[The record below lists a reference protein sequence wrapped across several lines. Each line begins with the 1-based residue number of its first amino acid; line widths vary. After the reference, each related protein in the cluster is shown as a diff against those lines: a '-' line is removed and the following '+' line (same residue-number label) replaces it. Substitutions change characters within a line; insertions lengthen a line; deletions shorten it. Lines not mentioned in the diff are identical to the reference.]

1 MKLKKLLIKWVG
13 KILSNSV
20 IFQPNFWAI
29 NKGMLRNSPAVFL
42 SILLIGPIFS
52 LILTAFES
60 NQDLWVHLVNTVL
73 PIYLVNTLLLFLGV
87 LTLAGGLG
95 ISTAWI
101 VTYYTFT
108 GKKVIEWALILP
120 LACPAYIIAYVYTD
134 FLEYAGPVQGI
145 IRHIFGFN
153 SAADYYFP
161 EIRSVMG
168 AIFVMGFVLYPYVY
182 ILARTGFNNSPRSLY
197 ETAGL
202 YGRNKFLAVGLPLCR
217 PYIAAGLALVAME
230 VLSDFGTVEYFSVQT
245 LTLGMF
251 NVWIGMNSISAASQI
266 AIVTFVFIIILLVL
280 ERKARS
286 SQKYNDTSKRLNN
299 ISPKEMSLKQALLAI
314 CFCLVPISFGFI
326 VPITILINNVFMGLK
341 PDSFFKIFPV
351 LLNTIFIGFTATL
364 IIILLA
370 FFSASNAYF
379 SKSRTLVSIYNIAA
393 TGYALPG
400 TMLAIGVVIFLGF
413 LDNFTGNIVFLG
425 GTIYGVI
432 FALTV
437 RFYAIPYGGV
447 ISGYSR
453 IPSNLFDAS
462 KSLGF
467 STTSTSYKITLP
479 LIRSSII
486 AAAILTFVDIVKELP
501 MTLILRPFNFETLA
515 TYTYQFA
522 HDELM
527 IEASLPA
534 FFIIFTGLIPI
545 LLLQNQLNSFFHSK
559 N

>member
-1 MKLKKLLIKWVG
+1 MG
-13 KILSNSV
+13 
-20 IFQPNFWAI
+20 
-29 NKGMLRNSPAVFL
+29 
-42 SILLIGPIFS
+42 

-73 PIYLVNTLLLFLGV
+73 PIYVTNTLLLFVGV

-101 VTYYTFT
+101 VTYYSFF

-134 FLEYAGPVQGI
+134 FLEYAGPVQGF

-168 AIFVMGFVLYPYVY
+168 AIFVMGFVLYPYIY

-197 ETAGL
+197 ETARL
-202 YGRNKFLAVGLPLCR
+202 YGRNKFFAVGLPLCR
-217 PYIAAGLALVAME
+217 PYIVAGLALVAME

-299 ISPKEMSLKQALLAI
+299 ISPKELSLKKALFAI
-314 CFCLVPISFGFI
+314 CFCLVPISVGFI
-326 VPITILINNVFMGLK
+326 VPIIILINNVFIGLK
-341 PDSFFKIFPV
+341 PDSFFAIFPV
-351 LLNTIFIGFTATL
+351 LLNTIFIGLTATL

-370 FFSASNAYF
+370 FFSASSAYF
-379 SKSRTLVSIYNIAA
+379 SKNRALVIIYNIAA

-400 TMLAIGVVIFLGF
+400 TMLAIGVVIFFGF
-413 LDNFTGNIVFLG
+413 LDKFTGNIVFLG

-437 RFYAIPYGGV
+437 RFYAVPYGGV

-462 KSLGF
+462 KSLGY
-467 STTSTSYKITLP
+467 STISTSYKITLP
-479 LIRSSII
+479 LIRTSII

-534 FFIIFTGLIPI
+534 FFIIITGLIPI

>member
-1 MKLKKLLIKWVG
+1 M
-13 KILSNSV
+13 
-20 IFQPNFWAI
+20 
-29 NKGMLRNSPAVFL
+29 
-42 SILLIGPIFS
+42 IGPILS
-52 LILTAFES
+52 LGLTAFES
-60 NQDLWVHLVNTVL
+60 NQDLWVHLVNTVF
-73 PIYLVNTLLLFLGV
+73 PIYVSNTLLLFVGV
-87 LTLAGGLG
+87 LTLSAGLG

-101 VTYYTFT
+101 VTYYSFI
-108 GKKVIEWALILP
+108 GKRVVEWALILP

-134 FLEYAGPVQGI
+134 FLEYAGPVQGLV
-145 IRHIFGFN
+145 RHFFDFN
-153 SAADYYFP
+153 SASDYYFP
-161 EIRSVMG
+161 EIRSVPG

-182 ILARTGFNNSPRSLY
+182 ILARTGFKNSPRSLY
-197 ETAGL
+197 ETAML

-217 PYIAAGLALVAME
+217 PYIVVGLALVAME

-266 AIVTFVFIIILLVL
+266 AIVTFGFIIILLVL
-280 ERKARS
+280 ERRARS

-299 ISPKEMSLKQALLAI
+299 ISPKELSAKNALFAI
-314 CFCLVPISFGFI
+314 GFCLVPISVGFI
-326 VPITILINNVFMGLK
+326 IPMIILINNIIIGLK
-341 PDSFFKIFPV
+341 PDTFFAILPV
-351 LLNTIFIGFTATL
+351 LLNTIFLGFVATL
-364 IIILLA
+364 IIIFLA
-370 FFSASNAYF
+370 FFSASSAYF
-379 SKSRTLVSIYNIAA
+379 SNNRFLVTIYSVAA

-400 TMLAIGVVIFLGF
+400 TMLAIGVVIFFGF
-413 LDNFTGNIVFLG
+413 LDKFTGNIIFLG

-462 KSLGF
+462 KSLGY
-467 STTSTSYKITLP
+467 STALTSYKITIP
-479 LIRSSII
+479 LIRTSII

-534 FFIIFTGLIPI
+534 FFIILTGLIPI

>member
-1 MKLKKLLIKWVG
+1 MVG
-13 KILSNSV
+13 KTLSNYA
-20 IFQPNFWAI
+20 IFQPNFWSSNRGI
-29 NKGMLRNSPAVFL
+29 IKNFPAVFL
-42 SILLIGPIFS
+42 SILLIGPIFG

-60 NQDLWVHLVNTVL
+60 NQELWVHLVNTVL
-73 PIYLVNTLLLFLGV
+73 PIYVVNTLLLFIGV
-87 LTLAGGLG
+87 LTLSAALG
-95 ISTAWI
+95 ISTAWL
-101 VTYYTFT
+101 VTYYSFS
-108 GKKVIEWALILP
+108 GKKLLEWALILP

-134 FLEYAGPVQGI
+134 FLEYAGPVQGL

-153 SAADYYFP
+153 AASDYYFP
-161 EIRSVMG
+161 EIRSIMG

-197 ETAGL
+197 ETAQL

-217 PYIAAGLALVAME
+217 PYIVAGLALVAME

-299 ISPKEMSLKQALLAI
+299 ISPKELSLKKALFAI
-314 CFCLVPISFGFI
+314 CFCLVPISVGFI
-326 VPITILINNVFMGLK
+326 VPIIILINNVFIGLK
-341 PDSFFKIFPV
+341 PDSFFAIFPV
-351 LLNTIFIGFTATL
+351 LLNTIFIGLTATL

-370 FFSASNAYF
+370 FFSASSAYF
-379 SKSRTLVSIYNIAA
+379 SKNRALVIIYNIAA

-400 TMLAIGVVIFLGF
+400 TMLAIGVVIFFGF
-413 LDNFTGNIVFLG
+413 LDKFTGNIVFLG

-437 RFYAIPYGGV
+437 RFYAVPYGGV

-462 KSLGF
+462 KSLGY
-467 STTSTSYKITLP
+467 STISTSYKITLP
-479 LIRSSII
+479 LIRTSII

-534 FFIIFTGLIPI
+534 FFIIITGLIPI

>member
-1 MKLKKLLIKWVG
+1 M
-13 KILSNSV
+13 
-20 IFQPNFWAI
+20 PAI
-29 NKGMLRNSPAVFL
+29 IL

-52 LILTAFES
+52 LVLTAFES

-73 PIYLVNTLLLFLGV
+73 PIYVLNTLLLFTGV
-87 LTLAGGLG
+87 LTLSAGLG

-101 VTYYTFT
+101 VTNYSFI

-134 FLEYAGPVQGI
+134 FLEYAGPVQGLL
-145 IRHIFGFN
+145 RHIFGFN
-153 SAADYYFP
+153 SAADYHFP
-161 EIRSVMG
+161 EIRSVPG

-197 ETAGL
+197 ETARIH
-202 YGRNKFLAVGLPLCR
+202 GRNKFMTVGLPLCR
-217 PYIAAGLALVAME
+217 PYIVAGLALVAME

-266 AIVTFVFIIILLVL
+266 AIVTFIFIIILLVL

-286 SQKYNDTSKRLNN
+286 MQKYNDTSKRLNN
-299 ISPKEMSLKQALLAI
+299 ISPKELGMKKSLFAI
-314 CFCLVPISFGFI
+314 LFCLVPISVGFI
-326 VPITILINNVFMGLK
+326 VPIIILINNVFIGLK
-341 PDSFFKIFPV
+341 SSSFFAILPV
-351 LLNTIFIGFTATL
+351 LQNTIFISFTATM
-364 IIILLA
+364 IIIFLA
-370 FFSASNAYF
+370 FFSASSAYF
-379 SKSRTLVSIYNIAA
+379 SKNRILLIIYNIAA

-400 TMLAIGVVIFLGF
+400 TMLAIGVVIFFGF

-447 ISGYSR
+447 ISGYTR

-462 KSLGF
+462 KSLGY
-467 STTSTSYKITLP
+467 STTSTSLKITLP
-479 LIRSSII
+479 LIKTSII

-534 FFIIFTGLIPI
+534 FFIILTGLIPI

>member
-1 MKLKKLLIKWVG
+1 MG
-13 KILSNSV
+13 NSA

-29 NKGMLRNSPAVFL
+29 NKGILRNSPAVFL

-52 LILTAFES
+52 LILTAFEG
-60 NQDLWVHLVNTVL
+60 NQELWGHLVNTVL
-73 PIYLVNTLLLFLGV
+73 PIYVVNTLLLFIGV
-87 LTLAGGLG
+87 LTLAAGLG

-101 VTYYTFT
+101 VTYYSFF

-134 FLEYAGPVQGI
+134 FLEYAGPVQGF

-202 YGRNKFLAVGLPLCR
+202 YGRNKFFAVGLPLCR
-217 PYIAAGLALVAME
+217 PYIVAGLALVAME

-299 ISPKEMSLKQALLAI
+299 ISPKELSLKKALFAI
-314 CFCLVPISFGFI
+314 CFCLVPISVGFI
-326 VPITILINNVFMGLK
+326 VPITILINNVFIGLK
-341 PDSFFKIFPV
+341 PDSFFTIFPV
-351 LLNTIFIGFTATL
+351 LLNTIFIGFTATI

-370 FFSASNAYF
+370 FFSASSAYF
-379 SKSRTLVSIYNIAA
+379 SKNRALVIIYNIAA

-400 TMLAIGVVIFLGF
+400 TMLAIGVVIFFGF
-413 LDNFTGNIVFLG
+413 LDKFTGNIVFLG

-437 RFYAIPYGGV
+437 RFYAVPYGGV

-462 KSLGF
+462 KSLGY
-467 STTSTSYKITLP
+467 STISTSYKITLP
-479 LIRSSII
+479 LIRTSII

-534 FFIIFTGLIPI
+534 FFIIITGLIPI

>member
-1 MKLKKLLIKWVG
+1 M
-13 KILSNSV
+13 
-20 IFQPNFWAI
+20 
-29 NKGMLRNSPAVFL
+29 
-42 SILLIGPIFS
+42 
-52 LILTAFES
+52 TAFES
-60 NQDLWVHLVNTVL
+60 NQDLWVHLVNTVF
-73 PIYLVNTLLLFLGV
+73 PIYVVNTFLLFIGV
-87 LTLAGGLG
+87 LSLSAVLG

-101 VTYYTFT
+101 VTQYSFF
-108 GKKVIEWALILP
+108 GKKIIEWALILP

-134 FLEYAGPVQGI
+134 FLEYAGPVQGL
-145 IRHIFGFN
+145 IRITFGFN
-153 SAADYYFP
+153 SAAEYYFP
-161 EIRSVMG
+161 EIRSIIG
-168 AIFVMGFVLYPYVY
+168 AIFVMSFVLYPYVY

-197 ETAGL
+197 ETARL

-217 PYIAAGLALVAME
+217 PYVVAGLSLVAME

-266 AIVTFVFIIILLVL
+266 AMVTFIFIIILLVL

-299 ISPKEMSLKQALLAI
+299 ISPKKLSVNKGLFAI
-314 CFCLVPISFGFI
+314 VFCLFPILIGFLI
-326 VPITILINNVFMGLK
+326 PIIILINSVFLGLK
-341 PDSFFKIFPV
+341 SDSFFAIFPI
-351 LLNTIFIGFTATL
+351 LLNTLFVGFTATF

-370 FFSASNAYF
+370 FFSASSAYF
-379 SKSRTLVSIYNIAA
+379 CKSRVLVTIYNVSA

-400 TMLAIGVVIFLGF
+400 TMLAIGVVIFFGF

-447 ISGYSR
+447 FSGYSR

-462 KSLGF
+462 KSLGY
-467 STTSTSYKITLP
+467 SSLSTSFKITLP
-479 LIRSSII
+479 LIKTSII

-534 FFIIFTGLIPI
+534 FFIIAVGLIPI
-545 LLLQNQLNSFFHSK
+545 LLLQRQLNSFFHSK

>member
-1 MKLKKLLIKWVG
+1 MV
-13 KILSNSV
+13 
-20 IFQPNFWAI
+20 
-29 NKGMLRNSPAVFL
+29 
-42 SILLIGPIFS
+42 
-52 LILTAFES
+52 LTAFES
-60 NQDLWVHLVNTVL
+60 NQELWLHLVNTVL
-73 PIYLVNTLLLFLGV
+73 PIYVVNTLLLFIGV
-87 LTLAGGLG
+87 LALSAGLG
-95 ISTAWI
+95 ISTAWL
-101 VTYYTFT
+101 VTYYSFT
-108 GKKVIEWALILP
+108 GKQVIEWALILP

-134 FLEYAGPVQGI
+134 FLEYAGPVQGL

-161 EIRSVMG
+161 EIRSIMG

-197 ETAGL
+197 ETARL

-217 PYIAAGLALVAME
+217 PYIVAGLALVAME

-299 ISPKEMSLKQALLAI
+299 VSPIKLSVKKSLFAI
-314 CFCLVPISFGFI
+314 AFCLVPISVGFI
-326 VPITILINNVFMGLK
+326 VPIIILINNVFMGLK
-341 PDSFFKIFPV
+341 TDSLFAIFPV
-351 LLNTIFIGFTATL
+351 LLNTLFIGFTATL
-364 IIILLA
+364 IIIFFA
-370 FFSASNAYF
+370 FFSASSAYF
-379 SKSRTLVSIYNIAA
+379 CKSRALVFIYNIAA

-400 TMLAIGVVIFLGF
+400 TMLAIGVVIFFGF

-462 KSLGF
+462 KSLGY
-467 STTSTSYKITLP
+467 SAISTSYKITLP
-479 LIRSSII
+479 LIRTSII

-534 FFIIFTGLIPI
+534 FFIIITGLIPI

>member
-1 MKLKKLLIKWVG
+1 M
-13 KILSNSV
+13 
-20 IFQPNFWAI
+20 
-29 NKGMLRNSPAVFL
+29 
-42 SILLIGPIFS
+42 
-52 LILTAFES
+52 
-60 NQDLWVHLVNTVL
+60 
-73 PIYLVNTLLLFLGV
+73 PIYVVNTLLLFLGV
-87 LTLAGGLG
+87 LTLSAGLG
-95 ISTAWI
+95 ISTAWL
-101 VTYYTFT
+101 VTYYSFT

-134 FLEYAGPVQGI
+134 FLEYAGPVQGL
-145 IRHIFGFN
+145 IRHLFGFN

-197 ETAGL
+197 ETAAL
-202 YGRNKFLAVGLPLCR
+202 YGRNKFFAVGLPLCR
-217 PYIAAGLALVAME
+217 PYIVAGLALVAME

-280 ERKARS
+280 ERKARA

-299 ISPKEMSLKQALLAI
+299 ISPKELSLKKALSAI
-314 CFCLVPISFGFI
+314 GFCLVPILVGFV
-326 VPITILINNVFMGLK
+326 VPIIILINNVFMGLNA
-341 PDSFFKIFPV
+341 DSFFAIFPV
-351 LLNTIFIGFTATL
+351 LLNTIFIGSTATL

-370 FFSASNAYF
+370 FFSASSAYF
-379 SKSRTLVSIYNIAA
+379 CKSRALVVIYNVAA

-400 TMLAIGVVIFLGF
+400 TMLAIGVVIFFGF

-425 GTIYGVI
+425 GTIYGVL

-437 RFYAIPYGGV
+437 RFYAIPYGGM

-462 KSLGF
+462 KSLGY
-467 STTSTSYKITLP
+467 STTLTSLKITLP
-479 LIRSSII
+479 LIRTSII

>member
-1 MKLKKLLIKWVG
+1 MVG
-13 KILSNSV
+13 KTLSNYA
-20 IFQPNFWAI
+20 IFQPHFWSVNRGIIKNF
-29 NKGMLRNSPAVFL
+29 PAVFL
-42 SILLIGPIFS
+42 SILLIGPIFG

-60 NQDLWVHLVNTVL
+60 NQELWIHLVNTVL
-73 PIYLVNTLLLFLGV
+73 PIYVVNTLLLFLGV
-87 LTLAGGLG
+87 LTLSAGLG
-95 ISTAWI
+95 ISTAWL
-101 VTYYTFT
+101 VTYYSFS
-108 GKKVIEWALILP
+108 GKQVIEWALILP

-134 FLEYAGPVQGI
+134 FLEYAGPVQGL

-153 SAADYYFP
+153 AASDYYFP
-161 EIRSVMG
+161 EIRSIMG

-197 ETAGL
+197 ETAQL

-217 PYIAAGLALVAME
+217 PYIVAGLALVAME

-299 ISPKEMSLKQALLAI
+299 VSPTKLSIRKSVFAI
-314 CFCLVPISFGFI
+314 GFCLVPISVGFI
-326 VPITILINNVFMGLK
+326 FPIIMLINNVFIGLK
-341 PDSFFKIFPV
+341 TNSLFVIFPV
-351 LLNTIFIGFTATL
+351 LLNTVFIGFTATL

-370 FFSASNAYF
+370 FFSASSAYF
-379 SKSRTLVSIYNIAA
+379 CKSRALVIIYNIAA

-400 TMLAIGVVIFLGF
+400 TMLAIGVVIFFGF
-413 LDNFTGNIVFLG
+413 LDSFTGNIVFLG

-453 IPSNLFDAS
+453 IPTNLFDAS
-462 KSLGF
+462 KSLGY
-467 STTSTSYKITLP
+467 SKISTSLKITFP
-479 LIRSSII
+479 LIRTSII

-534 FFIIFTGLIPI
+534 FFILLTGLIPI